1 MVIVRFLFSDPLL
14 FLLRALRHS
23 RLLLVLRFLITF
35 LRLEIMIVVYVRV
48 PDLRQLEIIVVVF

>member
-1 MVIVRFLFSDPLL
+1 MVIVSFLFSDPLL